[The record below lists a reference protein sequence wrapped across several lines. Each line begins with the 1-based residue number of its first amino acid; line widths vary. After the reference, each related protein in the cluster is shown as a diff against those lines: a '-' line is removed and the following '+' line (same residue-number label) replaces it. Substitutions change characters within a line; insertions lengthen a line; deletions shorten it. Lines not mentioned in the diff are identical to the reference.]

1 MDGFAGSSPD
11 TPTSHG
17 QSVPERGFRVPQPP
31 ARPGEAPDFST
42 LNLGEPG
49 VLPLVAAEAD
59 ASAFEPFH
67 HDLLRV
73 LDDEGMAQ
81 GPWASLVTPSDVQAA
96 LKAMI
101 RTRAFDARMMRAQR
115 QGKTSFYM
123 QCLGEEA
130 IAVGAALAT
139 KPTDMHFPTY
149 RQQGLLFARSVE
161 PETLMNQ
168 IYSNKADPLEGRQLP
183 VLYSFKEHGFFTI
196 SGNLATQWPQAVGWA
211 MASAMKQDDKVAV
224 AWIGDGATAEGDWHQ
239 GNLFASVYRAPVIL
253 CVVNNQWAISTTNAF
268 AGADKNTFAARM
280 ASYGL
285 PALRVDGNDILAVM
299 AAMRLSVQRA
309 RAGLGAVAIEFLTY
323 RGGAH
328 STSDDPTKYRAKEEA
343 GVWPL
348 GDPIH
353 RLKKHAVVTGLLT
366 EDHIT
371 DLEVAAENEMRE
383 AEARAE
389 ANGLVHGGNGADP
402 GKMFSQV
409 YEEMPGRL
417 REQSQEAGFED
428 V

>member
-1 MDGFAGSSPD
+1 MDGFTGSGGDASRPQ
-11 TPTSHG
+11 TMSN
-17 QSVPERGFRVPQPP
+17 PERGFRVPQPP
-31 ARPGEAPDFST
+31 ARPGEAPDFS
-42 LNLGEPG
+42 NFDFGQPG
-49 VLPLVAAEAD
+49 ALPLLDIEAD
-59 ASAFEPFH
+59 NPAFEPYH
-67 HDLLRV
+67 HSLLRV
-73 LDDEGMAQ
+73 LDDDGYAQ
-81 GPWASLVTPSDVQAA
+81 GSWASLVGPDDVKAGLQ
-96 LKAMI
+96 AMI

-123 QCLGEEA
+123 QSLGEEA
-130 IAVGAALAT
+130 IAVGSALAT

-149 RQQGLLFARSVE
+149 RQQGLLFTRDID

-168 IYSNKADPLEGRQLP
+168 IYSNKKDPLEGRQLP
-183 VLYSFKEHGFFTI
+183 VLYSFKDIGFFTI

-211 MASAMKQDDKVAV
+211 MASAMRQDDKVAV

-239 GNLFASVYRAPVIL
+239 GNLFASVYRAPALL

-285 PALRVDGNDILAVM
+285 PALRVDGNDLLAVI
-299 AAMRLSVQRA
+299 AASRFAVQRA
-309 RAGLGAVAIEFLTY
+309 RSGLGAVGIEFLTY

-353 RLKKHAVVTGLLT
+353 RIKKHAIATGLMT

-389 ANGLVHGGNGADP
+389 ANGLVHAGEGADP
-402 GKMFSQV
+402 ALMFSQV

-417 REQSQEAGFED
+417 REQLKEAGFDD